1 MEESIK
7 ILANNKKAFFE
18 YFLSDFLEAGILL
31 VGSEIKS
38 LRENGC
44 SLKDSHILIRNDEA
58 YIIGMHI
65 AHYKNSNIF
74 NHEPTR
80 TRKLLLHKKEIIKLK
95 QKVKE
100 KGYTLVCTKVYLKKG
115 YAKLEIALGKG
126 KKLYDK
132 KAVQKE
138 KDIARE
144 NDKYGKMR

>member
-1 MEESIK
+1 MEENIK
-7 ILANNKKAFFE
+7 VLTNNKKAFFE
-18 YFLSDFLEAGILL
+18 YFLSDFLEVGIALE
-31 VGSEIKS
+31 GSEIKS

-44 SLKDSHILIRNDEA
+44 SLKDSHIIIRNNES
-58 YIIGMHI
+58 YILGMHI
-65 AHYKNSNIF
+65 PLYRHGNIF

-80 TRKLLLHKKEIIKLK
+80 TRKLLMHKKEILK
-95 QKVKE
+95 YQQKIKE

-115 YAKLEIALGKG
+115 FAKLEIALAKG

-144 NDKYGKMR
+144 NDRYGKLR